1 VYYEVVNPDP
11 VNPDPRLYAL
21 IDDHLVEAYWASVDH
36 IGTTDLVLCFDTAAE
51 VDPVTA
57 HVREGL
63 LADPAAPK
71 VLTKKVS
78 KPAKD
83 TAVELKSGS
92 TAFWLI
98 VFFPDEA
105 IITAVNAQRLGEGG
119 AA

>member
-1 VYYEVVNPDP
+1 MYNVVVKLDA
-11 VNPDPRLYAL
+11 RLHNL
-21 IDDHLVEAYWASVDH
+21 IDDRLFEAYWAAVEH
-36 IGTTDLVLCFDTAAE
+36 FGTTDLVLYFDTEVE

-57 HVREGL
+57 YVRERL
-63 LADPAAPK
+63 LADPSAPK
-71 VLTKKVS
+71 FLAEKVS

-98 VFFPDEA
+98 VSFPDET

>member
-1 VYYEVVNPDP
+1 MYNGGVKLDA
-11 VNPDPRLYAL
+11 RLQDL
-21 IDDHLVEAYWASVDH
+21 IDERLFEAYWAAVEH
-36 IGTTDLVLCFDTAAE
+36 FGTTDLVLHFDTAAE
-51 VDPVTA
+51 VDPVIA
-57 HVREGL
+57 NVRERL

-71 VLTKKVS
+71 NLAEKLS

-83 TAVELKSGS
+83 TAAELKGGS

-98 VFFPDEA
+98 VSFPDEM